1 MTQIG
6 SLNSA
11 LKINHIVDVAK
22 IANFIGARGLNQR
35 QFVVLLQEH
44 EAEYGD
50 IGYHTA
56 AG

>member
-6 SLNSA
+6 SVNSA

-22 IANFIGARGLNQR
+22 IANFIRARGPNQR

>member
-6 SLNSA
+6 LHCSA

-22 IANFIGARGLNQR
+22 IANFIRARGLNQR

-44 EAEYGD
+44 EAEYSD
-50 IGYHTA
+50 IGNHTV